1 MRWMRY
7 PPLVSMRTP
16 LSLHPPIHRV
26 GIVAR
31 RNHPAAHARALE
43 LCRWLRAK
51 GREVMTEEELDDRGL
66 ASRRL
71 PSEALKDHID
81 LLVVLGGDGTLI
93 HASTLLAGAPIPILG
108 VNMGSLGFLT
118 EIREHEMYETLEPV
132 LEGRYRLDERM
143 KLEAALRRGE
153 GAPIFQGQVLN
164 DVVISKGALAR
175 IADIEAHLD
184 HTFVTTYKADGVIV
198 ATPTG
203 STAYSLSAGGPILFP
218 NLEAM
223 VISPI
228 CPHTL
233 TQRPLVVPPDLPVEL
248 RLTSDNGE
256 VFLTLDGQRGLAM
269 EPGDRVEI
277 RRSAHRVLLVRS
289 AALDYFSILRTKLRW
304 GER

>member
-1 MRWMRY
+1 MR
-7 PPLVSMRTP
+7 SP

-31 RNHPAAHARALE
+31 HNHAAAHARALE
-43 LCRWLRAK
+43 LCQWLRDR
-51 GREVMTEEELDDRGL
+51 GREVVTEDGLDDRGL
-66 ASRRL
+66 ASRKFAA
-71 PSEALKDHID
+71 EALKDHID

-93 HASTLLAGAPIPILG
+93 HAANLLAGAPIPILG
-108 VNMGSLGFLT
+108 INMGSLGFLT
-118 EIREHEMYETLEPV
+118 EIREHEMYETLEAV

-153 GAPIFQGQVLN
+153 GPPILQGQVLN

-175 IADIEAHLD
+175 IADIDAYLD
-184 HTFVTTYKADGVIV
+184 RSFVTTYKADGVIV
-198 ATPTG
+198 STPTG

-218 NLEAM
+218 NLEAV

-233 TQRPLVVPPDLPVEL
+233 TQRPLVAPPDLPVEL
-248 RLTSDNGE
+248 HLTSDNGE
-256 VFLTLDGQRGLAM
+256 VFLTLDGQRGLRM

-289 AALDYFSILRTKLRW
+289 AALDYFTILRTKLRW